1 VSAVGDAGRELVAS
15 YSETEI
21 LAFVRTIAARRDPG
35 RGVAYLGVSPA
46 RIKHAAA
53 VAQQLLQLHLDYRRQ
68 YRHGRGRRVH
78 SAAVYDHLA
87 QINDASLVLA
97 LVWLDAAFAL
107 LPPGTT
113 DD

>member
-1 VSAVGDAGRELVAS
+1 VSAVGDARREPAAA
-15 YSETEI
+15 YTEAEI

-35 RGVAYLGVSPA
+35 RGVAYPGVSPA

-53 VAQQLLQLHLDYRRQ
+53 VAQRLLQLHLDYRRQ

-78 SAAVYDHLA
+78 SAAVYDRLA
-87 QINDASLVLA
+87 HTNEASLVLA
-97 LVWLDAAFAL
+97 LALLDLAFAV
-107 LPPGTT
+107 LPPGST